1 MLYPLSYGG
10 QRPSKRSRPAGHE
23 GISAAAWTTLPG
35 VSETLRVLVVDDDPV
50 IRRLIKVNLD
60 LEGFEVTEAV
70 DGRAALDAVAE
81 QAPDV
86 VVLDVAMPRL
96 DGLATTAALRSD
108 PATSDI
114 KIVIVSARAQQADV
128 RRGIEAGADAYL
140 TKPFEPEAL
149 IRCVRELAETAA
161 TKDAPLR

>member
-1 MLYPLSYGG
+1 M
-10 QRPSKRSRPAGHE
+10 
-23 GISAAAWTTLPG
+23 
-35 VSETLRVLVVDDDPV
+35 VDDDPV
-50 IRRLIKVNLD
+50 IRRLILVNLQ
-60 LEGFEVTEAV
+60 LEGFDVAEAI
-70 DGRAALDAVAE
+70 DGQAALEAIADRT
-81 QAPDV
+81 PHV

-96 DGLATTAALRSD
+96 DGLATTAVLRAD

-128 RRGIEAGADAYL
+128 RRGMEAGADAYL
-140 TKPFEPEAL
+140 TKPFEPEML

>member
-1 MLYPLSYGG
+1 M
-10 QRPSKRSRPAGHE
+10 
-23 GISAAAWTTLPG
+23 
-35 VSETLRVLVVDDDPV
+35 LVVDDDPV
-50 IRRLIKVNLD
+50 IRRLILVNLQ
-60 LEGFEVTEAV
+60 LEGFDVAEAI
-70 DGRAALDAVAE
+70 DGQAALEAIADRT
-81 QAPDV
+81 PHV

-96 DGLATTAALRSD
+96 DGLATTAVLRAD

-128 RRGIEAGADAYL
+128 RRGMEAGADAYL
-140 TKPFEPEAL
+140 TKPFEPEML

>member
-1 MLYPLSYGG
+1 MT
-10 QRPSKRSRPAGHE
+10 RC
-23 GISAAAWTTLPG
+23 TTLRG
-35 VSETLRVLVVDDDPV
+35 VSNAPRILVVDDDAV
-50 IRRLIKVNLD
+50 IRRLIIVNLE
-60 LEGFEVTEAV
+60 LEGFDVAEAV
-70 DGRAALDAVAE
+70 DGQAALEAVAE
-81 QAPDV
+81 QIPHV

-96 DGLATTAALRSD
+96 DGLATTAALRTD

-128 RRGIEAGADAYL
+128 RRGMDAGADAYL

>member
-1 MLYPLSYGG
+1 M
-10 QRPSKRSRPAGHE
+10 
-23 GISAAAWTTLPG
+23 
-35 VSETLRVLVVDDDPV
+35 LVVDDDAI
-50 IRRLIKVNLD
+50 IRQLILVNLQ
-60 LEGFEVTEAV
+60 LEGFDVAEAV
-70 DGRAALDAVAE
+70 DGQAALEAIADRT
-81 QAPDV
+81 PHV

-96 DGLATTAALRSD
+96 DGLATTAVLRAD

-128 RRGIEAGADAYL
+128 RRGMEAGADAYL
-140 TKPFEPEAL
+140 TKPFEPEML

>member
-1 MLYPLSYGG
+1 M
-10 QRPSKRSRPAGHE
+10 
-23 GISAAAWTTLPG
+23 
-35 VSETLRVLVVDDDPV
+35 LVVDDDPV
-50 IRRLIKVNLD
+50 IRRLITVNLE
-60 LEGFEVTEAV
+60 LEGFDVAEAV
-70 DGRAALDAVAE
+70 DGQAALEAVVVRI
-81 QAPDV
+81 PHV

-108 PATSDI
+108 PSTSDI

-128 RRGIEAGADAYL
+128 RRGMDAGADAYL

-161 TKDAPLR
+161 TPDAPLR

>member
-1 MLYPLSYGG
+1 MSPC
-10 QRPSKRSRPAGHE
+10 
-23 GISAAAWTTLPG
+23 TTLRG
-35 VSETLRVLVVDDDPV
+35 VSEASRVLVVDDDPV
-50 IRRLIKVNLD
+50 IRRLITVNLE
-60 LEGFEVTEAV
+60 LEGFDVAEAV
-70 DGRAALDAVAE
+70 DGQAALDAINQ

-96 DGLATTAALRSD
+96 DGLATTAALRAD

-128 RRGIEAGADAYL
+128 RRGMDAGADAYL

-149 IRCVRELAETAA
+149 IHCVRELAETAETAA

>member
-1 MLYPLSYGG
+1 M
-10 QRPSKRSRPAGHE
+10 
-23 GISAAAWTTLPG
+23 
-35 VSETLRVLVVDDDPV
+35 VDDDPV
-50 IRRLIKVNLD
+50 IRRLITVNLE
-60 LEGFEVTEAV
+60 LEGFDVAEAV
-70 DGRAALDAVAE
+70 DGQAALDAIRQ
-81 QAPDV
+81 QAPQV

-96 DGLATTAALRSD
+96 DGLATTAALRAD

-128 RRGIEAGADAYL
+128 RRGMEAGADAYL

-149 IRCVRELAETAA
+149 IRCVRELAETAETAA

>member
-1 MLYPLSYGG
+1 M
-10 QRPSKRSRPAGHE
+10 
-23 GISAAAWTTLPG
+23 
-35 VSETLRVLVVDDDPV
+35 
-50 IRRLIKVNLD
+50 VNLE
-60 LEGFEVTEAV
+60 LEGFDVAQAV
-70 DGRAALDAVAE
+70 DGQAALEAIAE
-81 QAPDV
+81 RTPDV

-96 DGLATTAALRSD
+96 DGLATTAALRAD

-128 RRGIEAGADAYL
+128 RRGMDAGADAYL